1 MTMGFGRQLTRFA
14 AAAFPMMMVLSGG
27 LQPAQAS
34 EIDASLCPIS
44 MNETV
49 TLEREQIQHL
59 FRERGLDYDLTQLLA
74 SDLQGSVQRYLSH
87 RQSHGDARDRALLF
101 FIGNSR
107 TLCAMF
113 WRIGDG
119 SEDSVFIVERLAVPP
134 VDIVPLIDAF
144 VQGMQDAD
152 AGTLRQALPR
162 DAAATEMTRGA
173 IRLKA
178 STGRAVPDLL
188 AELSHLLFPGA
199 IADHVGDLASLTIIP
214 CLNIGIV
221 PFAALD
227 PDRDGKRFVEVTAI
241 NVEAELRHVY
251 ENRAFAWDGNIK
263 APVLFGDPDAVG
275 DPDWS
280 FPRLPGAAR
289 EIAAIAERF
298 DAMPLVGS
306 AVTPEL
312 VADRIVDADYVHIA
326 AHGLRSV
333 DNPLDGSFLAL
344 HGGRLTARQ
353 ILGLGLRESP
363 LVILSACQT
372 GLGGPLD
379 AGIVGLARSFVI
391 AGASATVSTLWNV
404 DDDATEGIMVD
415 FVENLGTMSPAEAL
429 RHAQMKTRER
439 YLHPRYWAGFTVF
452 GSRMVPNQADKP
464 RSACRSWRAAFFWLV
479 PSR

>member
-1 MTMGFGRQLTRFA
+1 MGFGRWLRRFA
-14 AAAFPMMMVLSGG
+14 AAAAFPFVMFLLGG
-27 LQPAQAS
+27 LQATKAS

-44 MNETV
+44 MDETV
-49 TLEREQIQHL
+49 TLEREQIKHL
-59 FRERGLDYDLTQLLA
+59 FRARGLDYDLTQLLA
-74 SDLQGSVQRYLSH
+74 EDLQGSVQRYLSH
-87 RQSHGDARDRALLF
+87 QSSGDARDRALLF
-101 FIGNSR
+101 FIGNSQ

-113 WRIGDG
+113 WRIGAG
-119 SEDSVFIVERLAVPP
+119 SENNVFIIERLAVPP
-134 VDIVPLIDAF
+134 ADIVPLIDGL
-144 VQGMQDAD
+144 VEGMQDAD
-152 AGTLRQALPR
+152 AGTLRRAEPR
-162 DAAATEMTRGA
+162 DGAKAGMARGA
-173 IRLKA
+173 LSLKA

-188 AELSHLLFPGA
+188 AELSHLLFPGQ

-227 PDRDGKRFVEVTAI
+227 PDRDGKPFVEVTAI

-251 ENRAFAWDGNIK
+251 ENRSFVWDGNIE
-263 APVLFGDPDAVG
+263 APVLFGDPDAG
-275 DPDWS
+275 RDPDWR

-289 EIAAIAERF
+289 EVFAIASRF
-298 DAMPLVGS
+298 DVTPLVGA
-306 AVTPEL
+306 AVTPER
-312 VADRIVDADYVHIA
+312 VADGIGDADYIHIA
-326 AHGLRSV
+326 AHGLSSV
-333 DNPLDGSFLAL
+333 DDPLDGSFLAL

-353 ILGLGLRESP
+353 ILGLDLRGTP
-363 LVILSACQT
+363 LVVLSACQT

-415 FVENLGTMSPAEAL
+415 FVDNLETMSPAEAL

-452 GSRMVPNQADKP
+452 GSRMV
-464 RSACRSWRAAFFWLV
+464 SRA
-479 PSR
+479 RG